1 MIADNS
7 KTSHLLFAVAL
18 LGTGLSGFAQHGN
31 HTAAPAAAKQKPVV
45 LQTGLGKIQHL
56 IQTTSPVAQ
65 QFFNQG
71 LMLIYGF
78 NHDEAIRSFEKAA
91 TLDPAAAMP
100 HWGIALALGPNINL
114 DVDPK
119 KEKAAFDAVQK
130 ALRLSA
136 KSPENEKAYIA
147 ALVKRY
153 SDDPKADLKKLARD
167 YADAMREL
175 SRAYPDDMDAA
186 TLFAESLMDLNPWRL
201 WTKDGKPAEGTE
213 EIVATLERVMRRDP
227 DHIGANHYYIH
238 AIEASKHPERA
249 LPAADRLGKLAPN
262 AGHLTHM
269 PGHIYL
275 QLGDYEKTAVSNE
288 AAAQADRQF
297 IAASGATG
305 IYPLMYYTHNLHFIA
320 VARAAQGRYLD
331 AKRAAVMMRENVQP
345 AVKEM
350 PMIEPYTL
358 IDWLVMLQFH
368 KWDEFLTQAKPADEK
383 SQRYLVWQYGRA
395 LSLAGKGKSPEAEE
409 HRNVYAKI
417 VSEIPADAPYGTTNM
432 AREAMTVGVHV
443 ADAAIAESRNDLDA
457 AVAHWRKAVEAEDAL
472 AYDEPPAWYYPVRQS
487 LGGALLKAKK
497 YAEAEV
503 VFRQALDAHPRDGR
517 LLFGLLEAL
526 NGQNKKTAAAQVKA
540 QYDEAWKSADTKLKV
555 SDL

>member
-1 MIADNS
+1 MIADKS
-7 KTSHLLFAVAL
+7 KTSHLLVAVVLLSPAL
-18 LGTGLSGFAQHGN
+18 TGWAQHGN

-91 TLDPAAAMP
+91 SLDPAAAMP
-100 HWGIALALGPNINL
+100 HWGIALALGPNINM
-114 DVDPK
+114 DVDPQ

-153 SDDPKADLKKLARD
+153 SDDPKADLKKLAHD

-175 SRAYPDDMDAA
+175 SRTYPDDMDAA

-201 WTKDGKPAEGTE
+201 WTKDGKPAEKTE
-213 EIVATLERVMRRDP
+213 EIVATLERVLRRDP

-249 LPAADRLGKLAPN
+249 LPAADRLGKLAPA

-275 QLGDYEKTAVSNE
+275 QLGDYERTAAGNE
-288 AAAQADRQF
+288 AAARADRQF

-305 IYPLMYYTHNLHFIA
+305 IYPMMYYTHNLHFIA

-358 IDWLVMLQFH
+358 VDWLVMLQFH
-368 KWDEFLTQAKPADEK
+368 KWDEFLTQAKPAEEK
-383 SQRYLVWQYGRA
+383 SQGHLVWQYGRA
-395 LSLAGKGKSPEAEE
+395 LSLAGKGKTAEAEE

-417 VSEIPADAPYGTTNM
+417 VSEIPPDAPYGTTNT

-457 AVAHWRKAVEAEDAL
+457 AIGHWRKAVEAEDAL

-497 YAEAEV
+497 YTEAEV
-503 VFRQALDAHPRDGR
+503 VFREALDAHPRDGR

-540 QYDEAWKSADTKLKV
+540 QYDEAWKSADTKLKI

>member
-1 MIADNS
+1 
-7 KTSHLLFAVAL
+7 
-18 LGTGLSGFAQHGN
+18 
-31 HTAAPAAAKQKPVV
+31 
-45 LQTGLGKIQHL
+45 
-56 IQTTSPVAQ
+56 
-65 QFFNQG
+65 
-71 LMLIYGF
+71 MLIYGF

-91 TLDPAAAMP
+91 SLDPAAAMP
-100 HWGIALALGPNINL
+100 HWGIALALGPNINM
-114 DVDPK
+114 DVDPQ

-175 SRAYPDDMDAA
+175 SRTYPDDMDAA

-201 WTKDGKPAEGTE
+201 WTKDGKAAEGTE
-213 EIVATLERVMRRDP
+213 EIVATLERVLRRDL

-249 LPAADRLGKLAPN
+249 LPAADRLSKLAPA

-288 AAAQADRQF
+288 AAARADRQF

-305 IYPLMYYTHNLHFIA
+305 LYPLMYYTHNLHFIA

-350 PMIEPYTL
+350 PMIEPYSL
-358 IDWLVMLQFH
+358 IDWLVILQFH
-368 KWDEFLTQAKPADEK
+368 KWDEFLTQAKPSDEK

-395 LSLAGKGKSPEAEE
+395 LALAGKGKSAEAEE
-409 HRNVYAKI
+409 HRNVYAKL
-417 VSEIPADAPYGTTNM
+417 VSEIPADTIFGTTNT
-432 AREAMTVGVHV
+432 AREAMTVGIHV
-443 ADAAIAESRNDLDA
+443 ADASIAESRNDLDLA
-457 AVAHWRKAVEAEDAL
+457 IAHWRKAVEAEDAL
-472 AYDEPPAWYYPVRQS
+472 NYDEPPAWYYPVRQS

-497 YAEAEV
+497 YAEAEA
-503 VFRQALDAHPRDGR
+503 VFREALDAHPRDGR

-526 NGQNKKTAAAQVKA
+526 NGLSKKVAAAQVKA

-555 SDL
+555 GDL

>member
-1 MIADNS
+1 MIADKS
-7 KTSHLLFAVAL
+7 KTPHLGCFGVAL
-18 LGTGLSGFAQHGN
+18 LGLALSAFAQHGN
-31 HTAAPAAAKQKPVV
+31 HTAAPAAKQKPVV
-45 LQTGLGKIQHL
+45 LQTGLGRIQHL
-56 IQTTSPVAQ
+56 IQTTSPVAH

-91 TLDPAAAMP
+91 SLDPAAAMP

-130 ALRLSA
+130 AVRLSA

-147 ALVKRY
+147 ALAKRY
-153 SDDPKADLKKLARD
+153 SDDPKADLKELARD

-175 SRAYPDDMDAA
+175 SQMYPDDMDAA
-186 TLFAESLMDLNPWRL
+186 TLFAESLMDLNPWKL

-238 AIEASKHPERA
+238 AVEASKRPERA

-288 AAAQADRQF
+288 AAARADRQF

-331 AKRAAVMMRENVQP
+331 AKRAAVLMRENVQP

-368 KWDEFLTQAKPADEK
+368 KWDEFLTQVKPADEK
-383 SQRYLVWQYGRA
+383 SQRYLVWQYGQA
-395 LSLAGKGKSPEAEE
+395 LALAGRGKAAEAEE
-409 HRNVYAKI
+409 HRNIYAKI
-417 VSEIPADAPYGTTNM
+417 VSEIPADTPYGTTNT
-432 AREAMTVGVHV
+432 AREAMTVGIHV
-443 ADAAIAESRNDLDA
+443 ADASIAESRSDLDTA
-457 AVAHWRKAVEAEDAL
+457 IAHWRKAVEAEDAL
-472 AYDEPPAWYYPVRQS
+472 NYDEPPAWYYPVRQS

-503 VFRQALDAHPRDGR
+503 VFREALDAHPRDGR

-526 NGQNKKTAAAQVKA
+526 NGQNKKTAAAQVKV
-540 QYDEAWKSADTKLKV
+540 QFDEAWKSADTKLKIG
-555 SDL
+555 DL